1 MAPLLKI
8 ANSKSFFFKV
18 INRLT
23 TEFAHLDDKKFG
35 GETGIEIRTKI
46 GEALVRITRLLGEM
60 TVSHK
65 NKLLNPF
72 LAQLGHPGKEPFK

>member
-1 MAPLLKI
+1 MDILD
-8 ANSKSFFFKV
+8 SESFFFQV
-18 INRLT
+18 IDRLT
-23 TEFAHLDDKKFG
+23 TEFAQLDDKKFG

-60 TVSHK
+60 TPSHK

-72 LAQLGHPGKEPFK
+72 LAQLGHPGKKPFK